1 MMILLIRFVHAIT
14 KPFFCK
20 LYMINNEGMCC
31 QWATLPNKKVEIVG
45 WVGDEEEGRSASVL
59 QGQKALQ
66 HQPRTNSHLSSNLGG
81 GSLDKVLVQILSAVF
96 ILSFFLRQYLLYSY
110 FLSKQGKPMESAS
123 HQFSTV
129 IDKSLPDRLSAAP
142 NAYPSTNMHKSSTD
156 LQRKSADGTVL
167 QDDNVS

>member
-1 MMILLIRFVHAIT
+1 MMILLIRFVHAVT

-59 QGQKALQ
+59 QGQKAFQ

-81 GSLDKVLVQILSAVF
+81 GSLDKVLVQILQAISAVF
-96 ILSFFLRQYLLYSY
+96 ILPL
-110 FLSKQGKPMESAS
+110 
-123 HQFSTV
+123 
-129 IDKSLPDRLSAAP
+129 
-142 NAYPSTNMHKSSTD
+142 
-156 LQRKSADGTVL
+156 
-167 QDDNVS
+167 